1 MNNVDD
7 CNNSTADEKN
17 AREKNISEI
26 GAGLVETF
34 LNIGMTEEELR
45 IFICKE
51 AGFSSIMFDGSHYP
65 IEENVAK
72 TKELVAICKEKGMS
86 DEDIAIE
93 LNISETSVKN
103 RLYEAY
109 QGFHLHFKSVNTSEK
124 ELLVTL
130 PTTLV
135 KWMDEEIEM
144 RGYES
149 RDELI
154 RWVLHHHYNELR
166 YGIKIECNDPDIT
179 DL

>member
-45 IFICKE
+45 IF
-51 AGFSSIMFDGSHYP
+51 
-65 IEENVAK
+65 
-72 TKELVAICKEKGMS
+72 ICKEKGMS

-144 RGYES
+144 NLYAGCFT
-149 RDELI
+149 I
-154 RWVLHHHYNELR
+154 
-166 YGIKIECNDPDIT
+166 IT
-179 DL
+179 MS

>member
-26 GAGLVETF
+26 GAGLVETL

-45 IFICKE
+45 IF
-51 AGFSSIMFDGSHYP
+51 
-65 IEENVAK
+65 
-72 TKELVAICKEKGMS
+72 ICKEKGMS

>member
-1 MNNVDD
+1 
-7 CNNSTADEKN
+7 
-17 AREKNISEI
+17 
-26 GAGLVETF
+26 
-34 LNIGMTEEELR
+34 
-45 IFICKE
+45 
-51 AGFSSIMFDGSHYP
+51 
-65 IEENVAK
+65 
-72 TKELVAICKEKGMS
+72 MS

>member
-7 CNNSTADEKN
+7 SNNSTADEKN

-45 IFICKE
+45 IF
-51 AGFSSIMFDGSHYP
+51 
-65 IEENVAK
+65 
-72 TKELVAICKEKGMS
+72 ICKEKGMS

-124 ELLVTL
+124 EFLVTL

>member
-45 IFICKE
+45 IF
-51 AGFSSIMFDGSHYP
+51 
-65 IEENVAK
+65 
-72 TKELVAICKEKGMS
+72 ICKEKGMS

-135 KWMDEEIEM
+135 KWMYEEIEM

>member
-51 AGFSSIMFDGSHYP
+51 
-65 IEENVAK
+65 
-72 TKELVAICKEKGMS
+72 KGIS

>member
-51 AGFSSIMFDGSHYP
+51 
-65 IEENVAK
+65 
-72 TKELVAICKEKGMS
+72 KGMS

-93 LNISETSVKN
+93 LNISETSVKS

-179 DL
+179 DI

>member
-45 IFICKE
+45 IF
-51 AGFSSIMFDGSHYP
+51 
-65 IEENVAK
+65 
-72 TKELVAICKEKGMS
+72 ICKEKGMS

>member
-45 IFICKE
+45 IF
-51 AGFSSIMFDGSHYP
+51 
-65 IEENVAK
+65 
-72 TKELVAICKEKGMS
+72 ICKEKGMS

-135 KWMDEEIEM
+135 D
-144 RGYES
+144 G
-149 RDELI
+149 
-154 RWVLHHHYNELR
+154 
-166 YGIKIECNDPDIT
+166 
-179 DL
+179 